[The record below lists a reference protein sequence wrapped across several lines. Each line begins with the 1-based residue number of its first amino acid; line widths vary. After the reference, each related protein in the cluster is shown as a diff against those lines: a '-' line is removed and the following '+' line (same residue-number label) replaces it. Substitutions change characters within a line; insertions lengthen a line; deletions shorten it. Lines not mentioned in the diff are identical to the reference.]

1 VLYLENELD
10 YGMKMEIPTEEYLV
24 PIGKAKV
31 VKEGKDVTL
40 ISYSRMFNLCQS
52 VTEMARRENID
63 VELIDLRT
71 IKPLDIA
78 TIAHSIRKTNRC
90 VLVEEGHSFSGICSE
105 IGFQIQEH
113 CFDFL
118 DAPIVRVCQK
128 ETPMPYSKVLE
139 AETLPTKEKIL
150 SALKQAVK

>member
-1 VLYLENELD
+1 VINLESS
-10 YGMKMEIPTEEYLV
+10 EI
-24 PIGKAKV
+24 
-31 VKEGKDVTL
+31 
-40 ISYSRMFNLCQS
+40 
-52 VTEMARRENID
+52 
-63 VELIDLRT
+63 
-71 IKPLDIA
+71 
-78 TIAHSIRKTNRC
+78 
-90 VLVEEGHSFSGICSE
+90 SFSFNNPSR
-105 IGFQIQEH
+105 F